1 MTSFHEFR
9 MTLWVEAAMR
19 WLGQGSLRRALGRR
33 PRYRPRLQLELLEDR
48 LAPANTIN
56 IVNGGLAVI
65 PAGAMSFADT
75 SNISIDPAAFT
86 GVGSVTLQANVDI
99 DVSNALP
106 TLASGQNLTFQ
117 AGRSISIG
125 GAITGS
131 NAVFSFTVNDPGADQ
146 AQRTAGD
153 AALSLQTGISMTNTG
168 GSVDF
173 IGGTGDSATADTHP
187 NGAIAL
193 LNGASVSASGGITMT
208 GRSNAANPD
217 GIVVRGTV
225 NGNGGPVS
233 LSGSSIVLGS
243 AGQLLSNGGT
253 ISLST
258 TAGGSVELVGGLAGL
273 DTTQGGGNGN
283 ITIGADNI
291 SISDPIKAGTG
302 TVTIHQAT
310 AATHNI
316 TLGNGAAGLGLS
328 DAELGK
334 ITAGD
339 LVIGRLDNPGNINLD
354 GPVTKHAGYDQ
365 LSLLSGGTITQQP
378 AAPLAVTNLYA
389 DGAGGVTLTNSANAV
404 TNLSGSSN
412 SLNTFFNTGAPDGRM
427 ATASRPDAPAA
438 PEIESADDF
447 ILNTA
452 TQVGGASFTGL
463 LPAGVPLS
471 SVSDVVVEVYRVFP
485 KDSTSPPDGQVPSRV
500 NSPSD
505 NVFASRASNTGD
517 LSFTPVVLAASFTA
531 SNSVLNGINPIPNQT
546 TGGEGAVTGQ
556 EVQFNVLFNN
566 PFNLPADHYFFIP
579 QVRLDNGNFLWLSV
593 PKPITGGTG
602 PFTGDLQEWI
612 RNAALDPNW
621 LRVGTDI
628 VGGTVPPTFN
638 ASFSL
643 ANETP
648 SAASFSFT
656 DSTPLTIGTVE
667 GFSGINT
674 TGAIDLISPF
684 VYDANARTLVVNATA
699 AQPTFT
705 FSQQTTGPNGGT
717 QSSLYTF
724 TLSGTGAPTTMTFTD
739 AQLTTTPA
747 AGTSAVTV
755 NGQNLNTANAVI
767 STNDLL
773 AGATGET
780 PETITLGS
788 KTDAGVGSVTKY
800 VGNVTTGAAYSFL
813 SLHQYPISYAYAG
826 RADGTIQLF
835 GTQGT
840 GAAGF
845 VSAGYYSYISAATTG
860 SYAHFAEGTPSVY
873 GYSAGNASDFSYAYS
888 MNAGSSYLVSG
899 TAFSYMSG
907 SQKNPLNANATD
919 TFFNVGVGFL
929 VNTGVSNNPG
939 KDIAYIIDSLG
950 NDTYSGQTGFSFM
963 SISNGAGGFSEF
975 DAAFGFALYFAESF
989 VGGTDTGNKNA
1000 PANNIYSSKWVL
1012 V

>member
-1 MTSFHEFR
+1 
-9 MTLWVEAAMR
+9 
-19 WLGQGSLRRALGRR
+19 
-33 PRYRPRLQLELLEDR
+33 LETLEDR
-48 LAPANTIN
+48 IAPANTIN

-65 PAGAMSFADT
+65 PAGATSFADT
-75 SNISIDPAAFT
+75 SNFAIDPAAFA
-86 GVGSVTLQANVDI
+86 GAGNVTLQANVDI

-131 NAVFSFTVNDPGADQ
+131 NAVFSFTVNDPGANQ

-153 AALSLQTGISMTNTG
+153 AALSLQPITSVTSTG
-168 GSVDF
+168 GSVEF
-173 IGGTGDSATADTHP
+173 IGGTGDSATANTHP
-187 NGAIAL
+187 NGAIVL
-193 LNGASVSASGGITMT
+193 LNGASVSGSGGVTMT
-208 GRSNAANPD
+208 GRSNTANPN
-217 GIVVRGTV
+217 GIVLSGTV

-233 LSGSSIVLGS
+233 LSGSSVVLGI

-258 TAGGSVELVGGLAGL
+258 AAGGSVTLNGGLAGL

-283 ITIGADNI
+283 ITIGTDFI
-291 SISDPIKAGTG
+291 SISDPIKAGTA

-310 AATHNI
+310 AAFHNI
-316 TLGNGAAGLGLS
+316 TLGNGASGLGLT

-339 LVIGRLDNPGNINLD
+339 VVIGRLDNPGNINID
-354 GPVTKHAGYDQ
+354 GPVTKHAGYNQ
-365 LSLLSGGTITQQP
+365 LSLLSGGTITQQQ

-389 DGAGGVTLTNSANAV
+389 DGPGGVTLTNAANAV
-404 TNLSGSSN
+404 TNLSGSTN

-447 ILNTA
+447 IFNTQ
-452 TQVGGASFTGL
+452 TQVGGATFTGL

-471 SVSDVVVEVYRVFP
+471 SVSDVVVEIYRVFP
-485 KDSTSPPDGQVPSRV
+485 KDSTNPPNGQVPTRT

-505 NVFASRASNTGD
+505 NVFASRDSNSGD
-517 LSFTPVVLAASFTA
+517 LSFTPVVLAANFTA
-531 SNSVLNGINPIPNQT
+531 NNSVLNGIHPIPNQT

-556 EVQFNVLFNN
+556 EVQFQVLFNN
-566 PFNLPADHYFFIP
+566 PFNLPADHYFFVP

-621 LRVGTDI
+621 LRVGSDI
-628 VGGTVPPTFN
+628 VGLTTTFN

-643 ANETP
+643 ANEAPT
-648 SAASFSFT
+648 AVSFSFT

-674 TGAIDLISPF
+674 AGAINLSSPF

-699 AQPTFT
+699 AQPNFT
-705 FSQQTTGPNGGT
+705 FSQQTTGPNGGA

-724 TLSGTGAPTTMTFTD
+724 TLSGNGAPTTMTFTD

-773 AGATGET
+773 VGATGET

-788 KTDAGVGSVTKY
+788 KADAGVGSVTKY

-813 SLHQYPISYAYAG
+813 LLNNYPISYAYAG

-840 GAAGF
+840 GAVGF
-845 VSAGYYSYISAATTG
+845 VAAGYYSYVSAATTG
-860 SYAHFAEGTPSVY
+860 AYAHFAEGTPSVY
-873 GYSAGNASDFSYAYS
+873 GYSAGNAGDFSYAYS
-888 MNAGSSYLVSG
+888 MNAGSSYVVSG

-919 TFFNVGVGFL
+919 TFFNVAAGFL
-929 VNTGVSNNPG
+929 QNTGVSNNPG
-939 KDIAYIIDSLG
+939 KDFAYIIDSPG

-1000 PANNIYSSKWVL
+1000 PANNIYSSNWIL